1 MKNFQNAV
9 ILTLLL
15 GLISYTVYDKMTEVP
30 CMSTDNR
37 LSSATY
43 HLEIPDSFSFCNE
56 AVPLKEA
63 DVRERFDREMHVNV
77 FWHSSTYLVVK
88 RANKW
93 FPRIEEILKEQGIPE
108 DFKYLVVV
116 ESALTNVISPA
127 GATGFWQF
135 LPETAKNYGLEVG
148 EEVDDRY
155 DPIKSTYAACKYLK
169 QAYKKFGN
177 WALVAASY
185 NMGLTGVENALNE
198 QKVTSYYDLALNEE
212 TSRYLF
218 RILAFKEIFE
228 NKAKYGF
235 NIKQEHLYKPVKLA
249 YVEVTESIPN
259 LVEFALKNKV
269 TYKTL
274 KIHNPWL
281 RKNSLTVE
289 NGKTYKIALPKE
301 KVEDDDVTALELG
314 IIDAP
319 IADMQTAKNMESGK
333 NASQE
338 TEKGNNN
345 KVLSE
350 ETIAQADV
358 SAS

>member
-1 MKNFQNAV
+1 
-9 ILTLLL
+9 
-15 GLISYTVYDKMTEVP
+15 MTEVP

-37 LSSATY
+37 LSSAAY

-56 AVPLKEA
+56 AVPLKES

-155 DPIKSTYAACKYLK
+155 DPIKSTYAACKYFK
-169 QAYKKFGN
+169 QSYKKFGN

-185 NMGLTGVENALNE
+185 NMGLTGVENALRD
-198 QKVTSYYDLALNEE
+198 QQVSSYYDLALNEE

-228 NKAKYGF
+228 NKSKYGF
-235 NIKQEHLYKPVKLA
+235 NVKQEYLYKPVKLA
-249 YVEVTESIPN
+249 YVEVNQSIPN
-259 LVEFALKNKV
+259 LVEFAIKNKI

-289 NGKTYKIALPKE
+289 TGKTYKIALPKE
-301 KVEDDDVTALELG
+301 PVEEDDVTALELG
-314 IIDAP
+314 IIDLPVAG
-319 IADMQTAKNMESGK
+319 MQTAEKLESSEG
-333 NASQE
+333 ATIES
-338 TEKGNNN
+338 EKG
-345 KVLSE
+345 KKTETISE
-350 ETIAQADV
+350 ETIAKAEI